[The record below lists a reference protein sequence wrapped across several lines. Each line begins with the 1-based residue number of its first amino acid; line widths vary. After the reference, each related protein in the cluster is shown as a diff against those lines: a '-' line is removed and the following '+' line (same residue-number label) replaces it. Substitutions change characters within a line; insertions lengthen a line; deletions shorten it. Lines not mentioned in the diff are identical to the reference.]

1 MQAVPQ
7 PYTLKPRLDEHAS
20 IGVVALATDA
30 TIEREWR
37 SLLNLPGVGFYVS
50 RIVNEARIDPD
61 TLRAMSRGMTDSMAG
76 LVPDCEL
83 DCIVY
88 ACTSGSLFIG
98 EERVA
103 ELIRAVRPGVQVT
116 NPLSA
121 ATAAFAALGSR
132 RVALLTPY
140 IDEVNGPMARHFDTH
155 GVEVAALGSFL
166 NPRDPEVVRIDR
178 ESIRAA
184 CLALVES
191 TPVDTI
197 FVACTALSATPL
209 VAELEDETGLA
220 VTTSNH
226 AMGWHA
232 LRLCGV
238 QDTPAGRGRLFGL
251 TL

>member
-1 MQAVPQ
+1 MQAAPQ
-7 PYTLKPRLDEHAS
+7 PYTLKPRLDDNAS

-37 SLLNLPGVGFYVS
+37 HLLDLPGVGFYVS
-50 RIVNEARIDPD
+50 RILNDARIDPD
-61 TLRAMSRGMTDSMAG
+61 TLHAMSRGMTNAMAG

-83 DCIVY
+83 DCVVY

-98 EERVA
+98 EGRVA
-103 ELIRAVRPGVQVT
+103 ELIRAVRPGVKVT

-121 ATAAFAALGSR
+121 ATAAFAALESR

-140 IDEVNGPMARHFDTH
+140 IDEVNGPMARHFEAH

-178 ESIRAA
+178 ESIRAS

-191 TPVDTI
+191 APVDTI
-197 FVACTALSATPL
+197 FVACTALAASPL
-209 VAELEDETGLA
+209 VVEIERETGLMA
-220 VTTSNH
+220 TTSNH
-226 AMGWHA
+226 AMAWHA

-238 QDTPAGRGRLFGL
+238 QEVLADRGRLFGMSL
-251 TL
+251 